1 MIDNFELIRPHFY
14 FNEANN
20 MFFLC
25 QIVQRAKDHPGCK
38 VKEGAIAT
46 YIIRSKTHLDSL
58 KDEIVTLCEHYGARA
73 YINIAGKDFFKVN
86 RALLLKLASCLDNCN
101 ENVNPE
107 RLLKRA
113 LGETISRNPKWIIDI
128 DNIEDKVPVY
138 HWLQSLG
145 WEDYQIIEIPTVQC
159 CHFITS
165 KFNLEE
171 FKQIFPHIDV
181 HKNSMGTLLYY
192 PQNLTKNEE

>member
-20 MFFLC
+20 MFFHC
-25 QIVQRAKDHPGCK
+25 QIVQRAKDHPGYK

-46 YIIRSKTHLDSL
+46 YIIRSKTHLDNL
-58 KDEIVTLCEHYGARA
+58 KDEIITLCEHHGARA

-86 RALLLKLASCLDNCN
+86 RALLLKLASCLDSCN
-101 ENVNPE
+101 ENVNPK
-107 RLLKRA
+107 RLLNSA

-128 DNIEDKVPVY
+128 DNIEDKAPVY

-165 KFNLEE
+165 KFNLKE
-171 FKQIFPHIDV
+171 FKQVFPHIDV

-192 PQNLTKNEE
+192 PQSLTKNEK

>member
-1 MIDNFELIRPHFY
+1 MIDNFELIKPHFY

-20 MFFLC
+20 MFFHC
-25 QIVQRAKDHPGCK
+25 QIVQRAKDHPGKK
-38 VKEGAIAT
+38 VKKGAIAT
-46 YIIRSKTHLDSL
+46 YIIRSETHLDAL

-73 YINIAGKDFFKVN
+73 CINIAGKDFSKVN
-86 RALLLKLASCLDNCN
+86 RALLLKLASCLDSCN
-101 ENVNPE
+101 ENVNPKK
-107 RLLKRA
+107 LLNSA
-113 LGETISRNPKWIIDI
+113 LGETISRDPKWVIDI

-145 WEDYQIIEIPTVQC
+145 WKDYQIIEIPTVQC

-171 FKQIFPHIDV
+171 FKQTFPHIDV

-192 PQNLTKNEE
+192 PQSLTKNEE